1 MNNKNNPNID
11 EIYYKDQLVAHYY
24 DLNGIN
30 ETSFPTPACNEF
42 QFGVGVIDQDKTLE
56 THIHKNLER
65 NIQNTSEFL
74 YVISGKMIIEILSE
88 DSTFIKKIELTDSQA
103 LLQFIGGHKISF
115 DAGTKYF
122 EIKQGPYLGR
132 DADKFFIES

>member
-1 MNNKNNPNID
+1 
-11 EIYYKDQLVAHYY
+11 
-24 DLNGIN
+24 
-30 ETSFPTPACNEF
+30 
-42 QFGVGVIDQDKTLE
+42 
-56 THIHKNLER
+56 
-65 NIQNTSEFL
+65 
-74 YVISGKMIIEILSE
+74 MIIEILSE